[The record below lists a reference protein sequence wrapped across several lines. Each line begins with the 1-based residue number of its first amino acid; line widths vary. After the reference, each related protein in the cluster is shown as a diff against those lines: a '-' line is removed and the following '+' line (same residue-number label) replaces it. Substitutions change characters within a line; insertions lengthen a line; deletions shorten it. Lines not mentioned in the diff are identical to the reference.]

1 MRYLMNT
8 RAEDIFIRLNELK
21 DSQTSSEEIDRIIE
35 DILNLAKERGYSGPG
50 FLSAL
55 EFMLAISIIPLV
67 KRERRDVLR
76 DLEDMPKFLR
86 RQIL

>member
-1 MRYLMNT
+1 MRHLTNT

-35 DILNLAKERGYSGPG
+35 DILNLAKKKGYSRPG

-55 EFMLAISIIPLV
+55 EFMSAISIIPLV

-76 DLEDMPKFLR
+76 DLEDMSKFLR